1 MSVYSQIDANRR
13 NSLLLVLFFAAF
25 VVLVGWL
32 FGEITGFG
40 YGGVALAAVLAVALT
55 LSQYFYGDKMLLALS
70 AAKPVSKREYPHLYN
85 TVEGLALATGNP
97 MPALYMIDDTAP
109 NAFAT
114 GRDPAHASVVVTSG
128 LVQKMN
134 RSELEGV
141 LAHEMSHVKNYDIRM
156 MMLVAVLV
164 GVVALLSDW
173 LLRSFFWGF
182 RGRKREV
189 RGGGVIAALAI
200 AGIVLAVLSPIIA
213 QLIKFA
219 VSRRREFLADAD
231 GALITKNPAALASAL
246 EKISKDKEPLEAAN
260 KATAHLYIV
269 NPLKN
274 FHGSIDSLFSTHP
287 PIGERIRILRSM

>member
-25 VVLVGWL
+25 VVVIGWL

-40 YGGVALAAVLAVALT
+40 YGGVTLAAILAIALT

-70 AAKPVSKREYPHLYN
+70 AAKPVNKREYPHLYN
-85 TVEGLALATGNP
+85 TVEGLSLAVGAP

-114 GRDPAHASVVVTSG
+114 GRDPQHASVVVTSG

-134 RSELEGV
+134 RAELEGV

-164 GVVALLSDW
+164 GVIALLSDW
-173 LLRSFFWGF
+173 LLRSFLWGGGR
-182 RGRKREV
+182 RGRES
-189 RGGGVIAALAI
+189 RGGGVIAVLAV
-200 AGIVLAVLSPIIA
+200 AGIALAVLSPIIA
-213 QLIKFA
+213 QMIKFA

-246 EKISKDKEPLEAAN
+246 EKISRDKEPLEAAN

-274 FHGSIDSLFSTHP
+274 FSGAVDNLFSTHP
-287 PIGERIRILRSM
+287 PIAERIKILREM